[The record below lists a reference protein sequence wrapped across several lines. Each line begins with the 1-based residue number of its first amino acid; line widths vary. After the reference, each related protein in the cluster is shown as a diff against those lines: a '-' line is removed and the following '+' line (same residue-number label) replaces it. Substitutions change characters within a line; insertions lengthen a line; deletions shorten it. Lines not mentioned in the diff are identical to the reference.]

1 MCRTLKDSLD
11 TFIISLVV
19 ARILYF
25 SDNSTEYENTLQQ
38 TNAILLLSFCFIQL
52 SDAVL
57 HYAIKNDMT
66 SLNLFVSRFIVP
78 TILFSEIPIMYYA
91 TYKLTNK
98 RIKWFEALLA
108 ILSPIALFSF
118 IYNCDGKTTQ
128 GENKFLIWCGTPITN
143 KFFKFFFFAGIL
155 LATYYYPLN
164 IYKIIFYFVVTLTF
178 IYTFDTETFGSGWCH
193 FANALAVIWLITF
206 FVNKYIQV

>member
-25 SDNSTEYENTLQQ
+25 SDNGSEYDNRLQQ

-57 HYAIKNDMT
+57 HYSIKNDLS
-66 SLNLFVSRFIVP
+66 SLNQFVSRFIVP

-98 RIKWFEALLA
+98 RIKWFEVLLA
-108 ILSPIALFSF
+108 VLSPIALLSF
-118 IYNCDGKTTQ
+118 IYNCSGKTTQ
-128 GENKFLIWCGTPITN
+128 GKDNFLIWCGTPITN
-143 KFFKFFFFAGIL
+143 KFFKFLFFAGIL
-155 LATYYYPLN
+155 MATYHYPLN
-164 IYKIIFYFVVTLTF
+164 IYKVIFYFVVTLTF

-193 FANALAVIWLITF
+193 FANALAVLWLITF
-206 FVNKYIQV
+206 FVKKYI